1 MSKNELFSS
10 LSGATD
16 IALHNIY
23 ECAEAMSLDVAMS
36 TALEENLFSN
46 FPAIFNVEHSYLS
59 LASTNTVDGI
69 FYCLIIKV
77 DLCDGI
83 HYIARYFEYD
93 VFTGFFQSTTHEK
106 IRMQIECI
114 ELLPYSV
121 YTEQDISL
129 EKTRQSQL
137 FVERKSK
144 VRILKTMKLWLRKY
158 LAST

>member
-1 MSKNELFSS
+1 
-10 LSGATD
+10 
-16 IALHNIY
+16 
-23 ECAEAMSLDVAMS
+23 MSLDLAMN

-46 FPAIFNVEHSYLS
+46 FPAIFNVEDSYLS
-59 LASTNTVDGI
+59 SALTNTVDGI

-83 HYIARYFEYD
+83 HYIARYFEYGAL
-93 VFTGFFQSTTHEK
+93 TGFYQSTEHEK
-106 IRMQIECI
+106 IKMQIECI

-129 EKTRQSQL
+129 EKTRESQL

-144 VRILKTMKLWLRKY
+144 IRVLFLI
-158 LAST
+158 SH